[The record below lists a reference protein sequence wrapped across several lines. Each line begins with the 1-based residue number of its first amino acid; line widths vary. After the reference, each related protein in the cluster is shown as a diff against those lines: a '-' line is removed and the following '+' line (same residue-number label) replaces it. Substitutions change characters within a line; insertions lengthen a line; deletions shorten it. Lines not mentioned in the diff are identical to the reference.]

1 MKFLLTLLS
10 MAAVARATGG
20 RDANQTLEYLL
31 ELTASSRPYWM
42 TGELV
47 DAGGPAA
54 PGGVAFDCSW
64 RKLAMEYAPK
74 LQAVSAA
81 KTLELHDALEL
92 SALCGI
98 VRPEPAAFEAELQPL
113 V

>member
-1 MKFLLTLLS
+1 MKLLVLLLS

-31 ELTASSRPYWM
+31 ELTASSRPGWI
-42 TGELV
+42 TAEHLG
-47 DAGGPAA
+47 GGPAT

-74 LQAVSAA
+74 LQPVSAA
-81 KTLELHDALEL
+81 KAVELHDALEL

>member
-1 MKFLLTLLS
+1 MKFLALLSS
-10 MAAVARATGG
+10 MAAVAHATGG

-31 ELTASSRPYWM
+31 ELTASSRPHWM
-42 TGELV
+42 TAEAAEG
-47 DAGGPAA
+47 GGPAA

-64 RKLAMEYAPK
+64 RKLALEYAPK

-81 KTLELHDALEL
+81 KALELHDALEL

-98 VRPEPAAFEAELQPL
+98 TRPDPAALEALQ
-113 V
+113 VT